1 MELYFLLLTTFV
13 ILGALTVAS
22 PLVAWLFV
30 RRVEA
35 EDKAAAARR
44 LWRRTRPARSRRA
57 SRPAHP
63 ARPARPLTPLDVLT
77 RRPALVAAES

>member
-1 MELYFLLLTTFV
+1 MELYLLLLTTFV
-13 ILGALTVAS
+13 ILGALTVGA

-44 LWRRTRPARSRRA
+44 LRRRTKPARTRRTSR
-57 SRPAHP
+57 SV
-63 ARPARPLTPLDVLT
+63 RPARPLTPIDVLT
-77 RRPALVAAES
+77 RRPALVPAGS